1 MDILISLTAV
11 SNAQCTNIL
20 GYHIIYIKYI
30 QFVCQ
35 LDHIKTGGKLT
46 GGLTDIKEDI

>member
-1 MDILISLTAV
+1 MVMDILISLTEV

-30 QFVCQ
+30 QFVNYTT
-35 LDHIKTGGKLT
+35 LKL
-46 GGLTDIKEDI
+46 EEN